1 MSVPGSRK
9 AGISKMRVN
18 TSQTT
23 VNLLGR
29 DPFIISTSF
38 FTKINENPWPYPKS
52 PPEKMHPTPS
62 M

>member
-18 TSQTT
+18 TSQTA

-38 FTKINENPWPYPKS
+38 FYQD
-52 PPEKMHPTPS
+52 
-62 M
+62 